1 MSLSPTPVT
10 AALAGVFSG
19 LTWPILW
26 PLLRDPS
33 SSTLWLMLGTIVLIA
48 LPAHALVLGFQPRS
62 GSRIGTMNR
71 SLLIRIGA
79 WLAAG
84 TVTALALAAFWRSP

>member
-1 MSLSPTPVT
+1 MSFSPTPVT

-26 PLLRDPS
+26 PLLRDPE

-48 LPAHALVLGFQPRS
+48 LPAHALVLGFQPRP
-62 GSRIGTMNR
+62 GPRAGAMNR
-71 SLLIRIGA
+71 GLMVRIGA